1 MEVSAASSVAMA
13 QANVQSQVA
22 VSMLKK
28 TLDISAEQGAD
39 LAKMM
44 AAGSGVGGRVDQY
57 A

>member
-1 MEVSAASSVAMA
+1 MEVSAASSVSMA
-13 QANVQSQVA
+13 QANVQNQVS

-28 TLDISAEQGAD
+28 TLDISAEQGAE

-44 AAGSGVGGRVDQY
+44 AQSGGVGGRVDQY

>member
-1 MEVSAASSVAMA
+1 MEVSTAASVSMA

-28 TLDISAEQGAD
+28 TLDISAEQGAE

-44 AAGSGVGGRVDQY
+44 AQAGGVGGRVDQF